1 MAQLLKRWESPRRQ
15 GRNDKGRGGTARL
28 RQIKKRNKRLKQRL
42 QAESKPLDKYIKLEG
57 VEMNVS
63 PLFFAPSL

>member
-15 GRNDKGRGGTARL
+15 GRNDKGRGKTARL

-42 QAESKPLDKYIKLEG
+42 QAESKQLDKYIKPEG